1 MLTTAAV
8 LGALAALGARERDAG
23 PLVAAPTATAAVT
36 PEGPAGAVVARAA
49 AATNVYALPD
59 RAAELVA
66 ILPGGQTAVV
76 EGRSEDGAWLHVVYP
91 PGSTLLGWVPAA
103 VLTVERGASAALP
116 VVTTDVPVP
125 AAGSAPPASEQER
138 LPDLTITEAFL
149 LEDGRLA
156 VGIRNIGTAAL
167 VQTVV
172 PLRVTKAEGDI
183 LGVLEIGPTTLGPGA
198 RATVVT
204 PVVVTEAGNYR
215 IVLDAP
221 NGIAESQE
229 SNNAHTTLLI
239 PKG

>member
-23 PLVAAPTATAAVT
+23 LLVAAPTATAVAT

-49 AATNVYALPD
+49 ATTNVYALPD

-76 EGRSEDGAWLHVVYP
+76 EGRSEDGTWLRVLYP

-103 VLTVERGASAALP
+103 VLTVERGASAAVP
-116 VVTTDVPVP
+116 VVATDVPVT
-125 AAGSAPPASEQER
+125 AAGSPPPPSNEER
-138 LPDLTITEAFL
+138 LPDLTVTEAFL

-156 VGIRNIGTAAL
+156 VGIRNAGTAAL

-172 PLRVTKAEGDI
+172 PLRVTNAEGDI
-183 LGVLEIGPTTLGPGA
+183 LGVLKIGPTTLGPGA

-221 NGIAESQE
+221 NEIAESQE
-229 SNNAHTTLLI
+229 SNNARTALLI